1 MWHGCGTTTALH
13 DDKSSNVALINV
25 AQYDNSLRR
34 TFITQMATKGIDKK
48 VLMDITGHSK
58 FETISKYYY
67 GVQEKSKSDLNET
80 MNTFFNEYK

>member
-1 MWHGCGTTTALH
+1 MVRLFFDIIKELFHFNLKFH
-13 DDKSSNVALINV
+13 
-25 AQYDNSLRR
+25 SLRR

-80 MNTFFNEYK
+80 MNSFFNEYK